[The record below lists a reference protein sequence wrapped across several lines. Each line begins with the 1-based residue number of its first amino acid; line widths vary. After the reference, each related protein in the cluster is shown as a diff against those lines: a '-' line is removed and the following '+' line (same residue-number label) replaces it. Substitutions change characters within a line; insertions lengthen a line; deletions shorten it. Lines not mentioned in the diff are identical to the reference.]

1 MKKQSTT
8 RGMAILSIAGI
19 VVKLLSLL
27 YVPLLISI
35 IDTNGFGV
43 YTNTYAVFTWV
54 YAMTNIGMQPAIA
67 KLVAE
72 LDESGNPRD
81 ALKAFKISRTLL
93 FIVGTVATI
102 LLMVFAKPISV
113 ATKNPRAV
121 LSLITLAPTIAV
133 TSVLVAYRGYFQGKN
148 IIAPIGVSQVIEQ
161 FANVTISLTF
171 AYALMKVSLEAGVA
185 GGTIGTSAGAF
196 IAIIYMIY
204 IYNSKKLFKIPKGA
218 QTAERRHSSKYLV
231 KKVIKYGMPITLSAG
246 LQNFGTVIDATNV
259 RTRLSFAGFSMDN
272 IDKLAGYLGQYQ
284 NLAYVPLVFIVAITT
299 IVLPDISRAV
309 INKNKEAIKEKI
321 GFAFKLGF
329 IITIPSAVGL
339 AVLSESIYKLLYF
352 RDTYGFRLMIYGSFI
367 MVLMGVVQ
375 LQTTILQSLN
385 KFYIVIYTLLAG
397 LVVKILLNYALIA
410 NPDINIYGAIIGGY
424 VGYLIT
430 FLLNSIILRKT
441 IRKKIRYFSLFIGPA
456 IASSL
461 MGLVVFFVNKYTLL
475 ILGGANPSRMIYG
488 IATFLSILMGVLVY
502 GYGLILIGIITKAEM
517 QNMSPRLY
525 NKIPN
530 FVKSRM
536 R

>member
-8 RGMAILSIAGI
+8 KGMAILSIAGI
-19 VVKLLSLL
+19 LVKLLSLL
-27 YVPLLISI
+27 YVPFLISI
-35 IDTNGFGV
+35 IDTDGFGV
-43 YTNTYAVFTWV
+43 YNNTYAVFTWV

-93 FIVGTVATI
+93 FIVGTTATI
-102 LLMVFAKPISV
+102 VLMIFAQPISS
-113 ATKNPRAV
+113 ATQNPRAV

-133 TSVLVAYRGYFQGKN
+133 TSILVSYRGYFQGKN
-148 IIAPIGVSQVIEQ
+148 IIGPIGVSQVIEQ
-161 FANVTISLTF
+161 FANVAISLAF
-171 AYALMKVSLEAGVA
+171 AYVLMKVSLEAGVA
-185 GGTIGTSAGAF
+185 GATVGTSVGAL

-204 IYNSKKLFKIPKGA
+204 IYNSRKLFRIPKGA
-218 QTAERRHSSKYLV
+218 QTAERRYSTKYLV

-246 LQNFGTVIDATNV
+246 IQNFGTVIDATNV
-259 RTRLSFAGFSMDN
+259 RTRLAFAGFSMKN

-284 NLAYVPLVFIVAITT
+284 NLAYVPLVFIVAIAT
-299 IVLPDISRAV
+299 IVLPDISRAI
-309 INKNKEAIKEKI
+309 INKNKEAVREKI

-339 AVLSESIYKLLYF
+339 AVLGESIYKLLYF
-352 RDTYGFRLMIYGSFI
+352 KDIFGFKLLIYGSFI
-367 MVLMGVVQ
+367 SVLMGVVQ

-385 KFYIVIYTLLAG
+385 KFYVVIYTLVAG
-397 LVVKILLNYALIA
+397 LGVKIFLNYILIA

-424 VGYLIT
+424 AGYLFT

-441 IRKKIRYFSLFIGPA
+441 IRRKISYSSLFIGPA
-456 IASSL
+456 IASSI
-461 MGLVVFFVNKYTLL
+461 MGLVVFLVNKYTLL
-475 ILGGANPSRMIYG
+475 ILGGTNPSRVIYG
-488 IATFLSILMGVLVY
+488 IATLLSVIAGMLIY
-502 GYGLILIGIITKAEM
+502 GYALILIGVIKKDEV

-525 NKIPN
+525 NKIPT
-530 FVKSRM
+530 FVKNRM